1 MRPPAGLEAFCE
13 SNKERLVGGL
23 TLHCGDRY
31 IAEELAQET
40 LARVC
45 IRWRSVQR
53 MANPEAWMFR
63 VGVNLANSYFRHITA
78 EIKAKQRLGPA
89 ANHPDADP
97 FDAIAVR
104 QALADLPRRQRSVLV
119 LRFYAD
125 LSVRDVAE
133 ALDMP
138 EGTVKTLTRR
148 GLKRLGDSMN
158 PVELREVPN
167 VG

>member
-1 MRPPAGLEAFCE
+1 VRPPAGLEAFCE
-13 SNKERLVGGL
+13 SNKERLVGVL
-23 TLHCGDRY
+23 MLHCGDRH

-45 IRWRSVQR
+45 VRWRSVQR

-63 VGVNLANSYFRHITA
+63 VGINLANSYFRRITA
-78 EIKAKQRLGPA
+78 ERKAEQRLGA
-89 ANHPDADP
+89 AADYRDTDP
-97 FDAIAVR
+97 SDAIAVR
-104 QALADLPRRQRSVLV
+104 QALSDLPKRQRSVLV

-133 ALDMP
+133 ALDIP